1 MPPPSPPPDAYKPG
15 TKLVVGSHQISIIKY
30 ISAGG
35 FAHVYTCHI
44 DPAFH
49 GSNTACLKRVVVP
62 SKWQLSLLRQEVDAM
77 RRLRGNKHIV
87 SYIDSHASRLNEPNH
102 HNQQQYEVLLLMEY
116 CENNGLI
123 DFMNTRLVNKL
134 TEKEIIDIMYQVTI
148 GVAMCHHLRPPL
160 IHRDI
165 KIENVL
171 IDSNHVFKLCDFG
184 SSVNYMAPPK
194 NPQELQLMKDDLMQ
208 HTTPQYR
215 APEMID
221 LTKGFP
227 VDDKSDIWALGIFL
241 YKLCYYTT
249 PFESPNQSNL
259 QDLERAILNC
269 SETLRFKDQPGSMF
283 SPRLKNVIK
292 VCLRADPRRRPNA
305 VQLLGELCQMKGQTK
320 VPNVIPASIL
330 QAATT
335 DIKKSVS
342 PSAPEAKRSVSPPA
356 PETKKLVTP
365 PLHHNNAKAKA
376 GKSVDAFAAIDK
388 TKFMKKLDTKAVSSP
403 FESEPKR
410 AVTRPLS
417 AYYDNGHKPKIYAQG
432 NKSTPSV
439 QDKVKQELARGYE
452 TTDLGETED
461 TMKFLK
467 TKESESHDGS
477 MKSAWNSLRRIS
489 TGGSNTLRRISTGG
503 SISANNTGASDYG
516 SRRKSLKQILT
527 GSRRS
532 SDEKIDPVTS
542 DESVEK
548 EKSIQKRMQA
558 LLAQSESQQVHKTA
572 SGYGRFTDKN
582 VVDDIDSINESPY
595 TKKPPVKKLA
605 PPKVPVNLSSSRQ
618 HKSPTPDAAKPQVS
632 SNKHSH
638 RPKSYVAPT
647 PSPKP
652 AYKPKPKPKPKPQV
666 HHDNPKKPPP
676 SKPKKPSFLKSDQQ
690 PSRRSSTGSDLSLPD
705 IDDLEKQFSKRF
717 PNYV

>member
-1 MPPPSPPPDAYKPG
+1 MAPPPPPNAYQPG

-44 DPAFH
+44 EPAFH

-87 SYIDSHASRLNEPNH
+87 SYIDSHAARLNEPNSH
-102 HNQQQYEVLLLMEY
+102 HQQQYEVLLLMEY

-227 VDDKSDIWALGIFL
+227 IEDKLDIWALGIFL

-249 PFESPNQSNL
+249 PFELPSQSSL
-259 QDLERAILNC
+259 QDLERTILNC
-269 SETLRFKDQPGSMF
+269 SETLRFKDQPGLMF

-305 VQLLGELCQMKGQTK
+305 VQLLGELSQMKGETK
-320 VPNVIPASIL
+320 VPNVIPVSIL
-330 QAATT
+330 QSAEA
-335 DIKKSVS
+335 KKPAVS
-342 PSAPEAKRSVSPPA
+342 EPKKPISPTPEAN
-356 PETKKLVTP
+356 TKSANT
-365 PLHHNNAKAKA
+365 
-376 GKSVDAFAAIDK
+376 KSVDAFASIDK
-388 TKFMKKLDTKAVSSP
+388 TKFMKKLDTRTISSP
-403 FESEPKR
+403 FELEPKR
-410 AVTRPLS
+410 TIARPLS
-417 AYYDNGHKPKIYAQG
+417 AYYDNGHKPKIYSQG
-432 NKSTPSV
+432 NKSTPSI

-461 TMKFLK
+461 TMEFLK
-467 TKESESHDGS
+467 SKETGNHEGG
-477 MKSAWNSLRRIS
+477 MKSAWDSLKRIS

-516 SRRKSLKQILT
+516 SRRKSLKQRLT

-532 SDEKIDPVTS
+532 SDEKPVTS
-542 DESVEK
+542 SDETSEK
-548 EKSIQKRMQA
+548 EKLIQKRMQA
-558 LLAQSESQQVHKTA
+558 LLAQSESQQVRKTA
-572 SGYGRFTDKN
+572 LGYGRFTDKN

-595 TKKPPVKKLA
+595 NKKPTTKKLA

-618 HKSPTPDAAKPQVS
+618 HKSPTPENVKPPATKRLP
-632 SNKHSH
+632 KHKPH
-638 RPKSYVAPT
+638 NPHDKSELHYD
-647 PSPKP
+647 K
-652 AYKPKPKPKPKPQV
+652 
-666 HHDNPKKPPP
+666 HKKPPP
-676 SKPKKPSFLKSDQQ
+676 TKPRKPTFLKAGQEQ
-690 PSRRSSTGSDLSLPD
+690 VRRLSTGSDLSLPD